1 MNDEELDRKLRLLDV
16 VNGKPDRSVDHPAA
30 KTALFEEITM
40 QHTTTSQLE
49 RNDADQQA
57 PHEPTVISWEPARSK
72 RRRAFTML
80 ASAAAGVGL
89 VGAGLI
95 IVESGGAQTAE
106 AMILEAAAESAEFS
120 SGRITTT
127 IEVDELGDDPESS
140 GLVGIIDY
148 RFDGDDFRTQMTT
161 EVADTSLMFG
171 QLRVDGVL
179 YTSTTENEW
188 VEGGDESGALL
199 GLEAFGMSREP
210 TTPDSIVELVE
221 AADDL
226 AVASSDEDTT
236 TFTGTIPAT
245 ELVEIGENLPPGLRL
260 LAAGDD
266 PTDELP
272 TEIMLSVAVTDD
284 LLREVVVDMDGTS
297 PIGEVIDAT
306 VTIDYTGY
314 GEPQEIAAPGPSQI
328 VDASLPNFDSEL
340 GEEYQ
345 TQLDDALAVLAEVD
359 ERRPGLCDDAATA
372 QGANPTPEGIAEMTA
387 ELEACYLAA
396 GETEAAAAITFL
408 TGPIGSND

>member
-1 MNDEELDRKLRLLDV
+1 MNDAELDRKLRLLDV

-30 KTALFEEITM
+30 KAALFEEITM
-40 QHTTTSQLE
+40 TQITTPPSEQTE
-49 RNDADQQA
+49 VA
-57 PHEPTVISWEPARSK
+57 PPASHEPNVISLEPVRSK
-72 RRRAFTML
+72 RRRAFTTL
-80 ASAAAGVGL
+80 AAAAAGVGL
-89 VGAGLI
+89 VGAGMI

-161 EVADTSLMFG
+161 EVADTSVVIG

-179 YTSTTENEW
+179 FTSTTENEW
-188 VEGGDESGALL
+188 VEGGDQSGALL
-199 GLEAFGMSREP
+199 ALETFGMSNEP

-226 AVASSDEDTT
+226 AVASSDTNTT
-236 TFTGTIPAT
+236 TFAGTISAT

-260 LAAGDD
+260 LAGGDD
-266 PTDELP
+266 PADELP
-272 TEIMLSVAVTDD
+272 TEVRLSVAVTDN
-284 LLREVVVDMDGTS
+284 LLHEVVVDMDGTS
-297 PIGEVIDAT
+297 PTGEVIDAT

-314 GEPQEIAAPGPSQI
+314 GEPQEISAPEPSQI
-328 VDASLPNFDSEL
+328 VDASLPDLSSEL

-345 TQLDDALAVLAEVD
+345 EQLDEALDVLTEVG
-359 ERRPGLCDDAATA
+359 ERRPGLCDDVATA
-372 QGANPTPEGIAEMTA
+372 REANPTPEEVAGMTA

-396 GETEAAAAITFL
+396 GETEAAAAIAFL
-408 TGPIGSND
+408 ISPAGSDG